1 MFGGQT
7 FGSTYFG
14 GILPWIREQAR
25 AVSGWGPPA
34 VTLADRRDVLLEPEP
49 LLTLAIGVPPK
60 VNPQPAFV
68 PDDAEEL
75 LVLLDAL

>member
-25 AVSGWGPPA
+25 QVSGWGPPA
-34 VTLADRRDVLLEPEP
+34 DSLVTREEIIEPEP
-49 LLTLAIGVPPK
+49 LLTLAIGVPPT
-60 VNPQPAFV
+60 VNPQDPFV
-68 PDDAEEL
+68 PDEAEEL
-75 LVLLDAL
+75 LVLLGAL

>member
-14 GILPWIREQAR
+14 GILPWISEQAR
-25 AVSGWGPPA
+25 RVSGWGPPA
-34 VTLADRRDVLLEPEP
+34 VSLVTREEILEPEP
-49 LLTLAIGVPPK
+49 LLTLAIGVPPV
-60 VNPQPAFV
+60 VNPQPPFV